1 MEPRPGHPQTTPSEA
16 HAGSQASEDELARQM
31 IARIA
36 RQVDL
41 ESGRVPLEGGAEPS
55 EEEAKASAEGPAEP
69 PAEHPAERSEEDV
82 SRELVE
88 RIAREVDE
96 EPRG

>member
-1 MEPRPGHPQTTPSEA
+1 MPSTP
-16 HAGSQASEDELARQM
+16 HVGSQASEDELAREM
-31 IARIA
+31 IERIA

-41 ESGRVPLEGGAEPS
+41 ESGRVPLEARTEVH
-55 EEEAKASAEGPAEP
+55 EEEQTEAAVEETTEP
-69 PAEHPAERSEEDV
+69 PSNEPAERSEEDV

-96 EPRG
+96 EPRD